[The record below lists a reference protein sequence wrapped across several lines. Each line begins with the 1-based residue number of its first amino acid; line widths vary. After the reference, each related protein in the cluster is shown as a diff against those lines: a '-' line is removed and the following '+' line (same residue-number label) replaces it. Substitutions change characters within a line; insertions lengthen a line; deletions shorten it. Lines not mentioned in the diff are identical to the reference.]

1 VIYVAGVLGEAPAL
15 FFKKNTFPHMNPNLP
30 VAGIMTRQVVTI
42 QPDMSISHVHD
53 IFEKNTFHHLLVQE
67 HGKIV
72 GVISKSDYYQIR
84 YMLSISWGGEVRVL
98 EWFADLCVRDIM
110 TKNPVC
116 IESSDTIGLAA
127 DIFMVN
133 RFHCLPVV
141 DDGEL
146 AGVIT
151 SHDLLAYAY
160 KNPISE
166 EEQLETITGN
176 ADLE

>member
-1 VIYVAGVLGEAPAL
+1 
-15 FFKKNTFPHMNPNLP
+15 MNPNLP

-42 QPDMSISHVHD
+42 SPEMSIGLVHEV
-53 IFEKNTFHHLLVQE
+53 FEKNTFHHLVVLDRTKV
-67 HGKIV
+67 V

-84 YMLSISWGGEVRVL
+84 HMLSVSWGGEIRVQ
-98 EWFADLCVRDIM
+98 EWFADLCVCDIM
-110 TKNPVC
+110 TKKPVC

-127 DIFMVN
+127 DIFLAN

-146 AGVIT
+146 AGVVT

-160 KNPISE
+160 KNPIDFVDEFVTTS
-166 EEQLETITGN
+166 GN
-176 ADLE
+176 TDIE

>member
-1 VIYVAGVLGEAPAL
+1 VKPRLL
-15 FFKKNTFPHMNPNLP
+15 FLKKNTFPTMNPNLP
-30 VAGIMTRQVVTI
+30 VADIMTRQVVTI
-42 QPDMSISHVHD
+42 HPDMSISLVHE
-53 IFEKNTFHHLLVQE
+53 IFERNTFHHLLVLE
-67 HGKIV
+67 HNKVV
-72 GVISKSDYYQIR
+72 GVISKSDYYQVR
-84 YMLSISWGGEVRVL
+84 HMLSVSWGGEIRVQ

-110 TKNPVC
+110 TQNPVC

-146 AGVIT
+146 VGVIT

-160 KNPISE
+160 KNPIDFMDEFVTTS
-166 EEQLETITGN
+166 GN
-176 ADLE
+176 SDIE

>member
-1 VIYVAGVLGEAPAL
+1 
-15 FFKKNTFPHMNPNLP
+15 MNPNLL
-30 VAGIMTRQVVTI
+30 VADIMTRRVVTV
-42 QPDMSISHVHD
+42 QPDVSISHVHD
-53 IFEKNTFHHLLVQE
+53 IFENNTFHHLLVQE
-67 HGKIV
+67 HGKVV
-72 GVISKSDYYQIR
+72 GVISKSDYYQFR
-84 YMLSISWGGEVRVL
+84 HMLSVSWGGEVKVQ

-116 IESSDTIGLAA
+116 IESMDTIGLAA

-146 AGVIT
+146 VGVIT

-160 KNPISE
+160 KNPIDVADEFVTTS
-166 EEQLETITGN
+166 GN
-176 ADLE
+176 ADIE

>member
-1 VIYVAGVLGEAPAL
+1 
-15 FFKKNTFPHMNPNLP
+15 MNPNLP

-42 QPDMSISHVHD
+42 QPDMSISHVHE

-67 HGKIV
+67 HNKVV
-72 GVISKSDYYQIR
+72 GVISKSDYYQVR
-84 YMLSISWGGEVRVL
+84 HMLSVSWGGEIRVQ

-110 TKNPVC
+110 TRKPVC

-146 AGVIT
+146 VGVIT

-160 KNPISE
+160 KNPIDFE
-166 EEQLETITGN
+166 DQLVTTTGN
-176 ADLE
+176 ADIE

>member
-1 VIYVAGVLGEAPAL
+1 MFAGVWGETPAS
-15 FFKKNTFPHMNPNLP
+15 FKKKHLSQMNPNLP

-42 QPDMSISHVHD
+42 NPDMSISLVHE
-53 IFEKNTFHHLLVQE
+53 IFEKNSFHHLVVVE
-67 HGKIV
+67 HNKVV
-72 GVISKSDYYQIR
+72 GVISKSDYLQIR
-84 YMLSISWGGEVRVL
+84 HMLSVSWGGEIRVQ
-98 EWFADLCVRDIM
+98 EWFADLCSRDIM
-110 TKNPVC
+110 TKKPVC

-146 AGVIT
+146 AGVVT

-160 KNPISE
+160 KSPIDFEDQFVTTS
-166 EEQLETITGN
+166 GN
-176 ADLE
+176 ADIE

>member
-1 VIYVAGVLGEAPAL
+1 
-15 FFKKNTFPHMNPNLP
+15 MNPNLP
-30 VAGIMTRQVVTI
+30 VAGIMTRPVITI
-42 QPDMSISHVHD
+42 TPGVSISHVHD
-53 IFEKNTFHHLLVQE
+53 IFQKNLFHHLLVME
-67 HGKIV
+67 HDKVV
-72 GVISKSDYYQIR
+72 GVISKSDYYQVR
-84 YMLSISWGGEVRVL
+84 HMLSVSWGGEIRVQ

-146 AGVIT
+146 KGVIT

-160 KNPISE
+160 QNPVDFIDEFVTIS
-166 EEQLETITGN
+166 GN
-176 ADLE
+176 TDIE

>member
-1 VIYVAGVLGEAPAL
+1 
-15 FFKKNTFPHMNPNLP
+15 MNPNLP
-30 VAGIMTRQVVTI
+30 VAGIMTRHVVTI
-42 QPDMSISHVHD
+42 SPGVSISQVHD
-53 IFEKNTFHHLLVQE
+53 VFQNNSFHHLLVVE
-67 HGKIV
+67 HDKVV
-72 GVISKSDYYQIR
+72 GVISKSDYYQVR
-84 YMLSISWGGEVRVL
+84 HMLSVSWGGEIRVQ

-146 AGVIT
+146 KGVVT

-160 KNPISE
+160 KNPIDFIDEFVTTS
-166 EEQLETITGN
+166 GN
-176 ADLE
+176 ADIE

>member
-1 VIYVAGVLGEAPAL
+1 
-15 FFKKNTFPHMNPNLP
+15 MNPNLP

-53 IFEKNTFHHLLVQE
+53 IFEKNTFHHLLVKE
-67 HGKIV
+67 HGQVV

-84 YMLSISWGGEVRVL
+84 YMLSVSWAGEVRVL

-110 TKNPVC
+110 TKKPVC
-116 IESSDTIGLAA
+116 IESTDTIGLAA

-133 RFHCLPVV
+133 RFHCLPIV

-146 AGVIT
+146 VGVIT

-160 KNPISE
+160 KNPIDFVDELVIPS
-166 EEQLETITGN
+166 GN
-176 ADLE
+176 VEIE